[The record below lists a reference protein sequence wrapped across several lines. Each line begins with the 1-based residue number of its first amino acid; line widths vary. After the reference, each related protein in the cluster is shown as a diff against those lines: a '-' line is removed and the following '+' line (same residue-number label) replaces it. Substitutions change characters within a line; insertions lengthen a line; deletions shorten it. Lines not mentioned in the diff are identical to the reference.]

1 MIPFFRKIRY
11 KLAQG
16 NQPASPA
23 GRFFKY
29 SRYALGEIALVVLG
43 ILIALQINTWN
54 GQRLERNEEVK
65 ILKGIKKDLENTIQ
79 EFEFHNQIRSAV
91 LDATKR
97 IYTLADSNEL
107 PEEELD
113 SLIGLT
119 FYRPTFNNQL
129 GFINLLF
136 TSGKINLIKS
146 DSIRE
151 FLIQWPGAIE
161 DMIEEEDYA
170 LLMLQNHYY
179 PTLAKYL
186 VVQDLLDQGYSIS
199 FIGTEIKEE
208 GYADAPFES
217 DYEGLM
223 NDKLFLNHLR
233 MRASHFAINNNESR
247 ALIAKG
253 EEMIRTINLEI
264 DEE

>member
-1 MIPFFRKIRY
+1 M
-11 KLAQG
+11 
-16 NQPASPA
+16 
-23 GRFFKY
+23 
-29 SRYALGEIALVVLG
+29 VG
-43 ILIALQINTWN
+43 ILLALQINTWN
-54 GQRLERNEEVK
+54 GQRLERKEEVK
-65 ILKGIKKDLENTIQ
+65 ILRGIKKDLENTIE
-79 EFEFHNQIRSAV
+79 EFEFHNEIRSAV

-97 IYTLADSNEL
+97 IYTLANSDDF

-146 DSIRE
+146 DSIKE
-151 FLIQWPGAIE
+151 FLIQWPGSIE
-161 DMIEEEDYA
+161 DMIEEEQYA

-179 PTLAKYL
+179 PVLAKYL
-186 VVQDLLDQGYSIS
+186 VVQDLLDQGFSIS
-199 FIGTEIKEE
+199 FIGTEIQEE

-217 DYEGLM
+217 DYKGLID
-223 NDKLFLNHLR
+223 DKLFLNHLR

-253 EEMIRTINLEI
+253 QEMIRVIDSEI
-264 DEE
+264 GE

>member
-11 KLAQG
+11 KLAQD
-16 NQPASPA
+16 NQLL
-23 GRFFKY
+23 KY
-29 SRYALGEIALVVLG
+29 SRYAIGEILLVVVG
-43 ILIALQINTWN
+43 ILLALQINTWN
-54 GQRLERNEEVK
+54 GQRLERKEEVK
-65 ILKGIKKDLENTIQ
+65 ILRGIKKDLENTIE
-79 EFEFHNQIRSAV
+79 EFEFHNEIRSAV

-97 IYTLADSNEL
+97 IYTLANSDDF

-146 DSIRE
+146 DSIKE
-151 FLIQWPGAIE
+151 FLIQWPGSIE
-161 DMIEEEDYA
+161 DMIEEEQYA

-179 PTLAKYL
+179 PVLAKYL
-186 VVQDLLDQGYSIS
+186 VVQDLLDQGFSIS
-199 FIGTEIKEE
+199 FIGTEIQEE

-217 DYEGLM
+217 DYKGLID
-223 NDKLFLNHLR
+223 DKLFLNHLR

-253 EEMIRTINLEI
+253 QEMIRVIDSEI
-264 DEE
+264 GE

>member
-11 KLAQG
+11 KLAKD
-16 NQPASPA
+16 NQLL
-23 GRFFKY
+23 KY
-29 SRYALGEIALVVLG
+29 SRYAIGEILLVVVG
-43 ILIALQINTWN
+43 ILLALQINTWN

-65 ILKGIKKDLENTIQ
+65 ILRGIKKDLENTIE
-79 EFEFHNQIRSAV
+79 EFEFHNEIRSTV

-97 IYTLADSNEL
+97 IYTLANSEVRDR
-107 PEEELD
+107 EELD

-136 TSGKINLIKS
+136 TSGKINLIRS
-146 DSIRE
+146 DSIKE
-151 FLIQWPGAIE
+151 FLIQWPGSIE
-161 DMIEEEDYA
+161 DMVEEEEYA

-179 PTLAKYL
+179 PILAKYL
-186 VVQDLLDQGYSIS
+186 VVQDLLDQGFSIS
-199 FIGTEIKEE
+199 FIGTEIQEE

-217 DYEGLM
+217 DYEGLI

-253 EEMIRTINLEI
+253 QEMIRVIDSEI
-264 DEE
+264 GEE

>member
-1 MIPFFRKIRY
+1 MRGF
-11 KLAQG
+11 
-16 NQPASPA
+16 
-23 GRFFKY
+23 
-29 SRYALGEIALVVLG
+29 
-43 ILIALQINTWN
+43 
-54 GQRLERNEEVK
+54 
-65 ILKGIKKDLENTIQ
+65 KKDLENTIE
-79 EFEFHNQIRSAV
+79 EFEFHNEIRSAV

-97 IYTLADSNEL
+97 IYTLANSDDF

-136 TSGKINLIKS
+136 TSGKINLIRS
-146 DSIRE
+146 DSIKE
-151 FLIQWPGAIE
+151 FLIQWPGSIE
-161 DMIEEEDYA
+161 DMIEEEQYA

-179 PTLAKYL
+179 PVLAKYL
-186 VVQDLLDQGYSIS
+186 VVQDLLDQGFSIS
-199 FIGTEIKEE
+199 FIGTEIQEE

-217 DYEGLM
+217 DYKGLID
-223 NDKLFLNHLR
+223 DKLFLNHLR

-253 EEMIRTINLEI
+253 QEMIRIIDSEI
-264 DEE
+264 GE

>member
-1 MIPFFRKIRY
+1 LR
-11 KLAQG
+11 
-16 NQPASPA
+16 
-23 GRFFKY
+23 
-29 SRYALGEIALVVLG
+29 
-43 ILIALQINTWN
+43 
-54 GQRLERNEEVK
+54 
-65 ILKGIKKDLENTIQ
+65 GIKKDLENTIE
-79 EFEFHNQIRSAV
+79 EFEFHNEIRSAV

-97 IYTLADSNEL
+97 IYTLANSDDF

-136 TSGKINLIKS
+136 TSGKINLIRS
-146 DSIRE
+146 DSIKE
-151 FLIQWPGAIE
+151 FLIQWPGSIE
-161 DMIEEEDYA
+161 DMIEEEQYA

-179 PTLAKYL
+179 PVLAKYL
-186 VVQDLLDQGYSIS
+186 VVQDLLDQGFSIS
-199 FIGTEIKEE
+199 FIGTEIQEE

-217 DYEGLM
+217 DYKGLID
-223 NDKLFLNHLR
+223 DKLFLNHLR

-253 EEMIRTINLEI
+253 QEMIRIIDSEI
-264 DEE
+264 GE